1 LRRRFAGIEISKERF
16 FAMITLN
23 TVRVLA
29 VSAAALA
36 TLGVVSA
43 ASAEP
48 MAASVAVS
56 QDYSAPAP
64 ETKYCVSTTVTGSRI
79 AHRDCKTKAD
89 WAAEGVVVELK
100 KARD

>member
-1 LRRRFAGIEISKERF
+1 
-16 FAMITLN
+16 MITLN

-29 VSAAALA
+29 VSAAAIA

-48 MAASVAVS
+48 LAPSASAA

-64 ETKYCVSTTVTGSRI
+64 EMKYCVSTAVTGSRI
-79 AHRDCKTKAD
+79 PQRSCKTKAE

-100 KARD
+100 ARR

>member
-1 LRRRFAGIEISKERF
+1 MTVF
-16 FAMITLN
+16 T

-48 MAASVAVS
+48 SAAAAATASSSAGS
-56 QDYSAPAP
+56 DYSAPP
-64 ETKYCVSTTVTGSRI
+64 EMKYCVSTTVTGSRI
-79 AHRDCKTKAD
+79 PQRSCKTKAD
-89 WAAEGVVVELK
+89 WAAEGVVVELQ
-100 KARD
+100 KARG

>member
-1 LRRRFAGIEISKERF
+1 MTVF
-16 FAMITLN
+16 T

-48 MAASVAVS
+48 SAAAS
-56 QDYSAPAP
+56 DYSAPAP
-64 ETKYCVSTTVTGSRI
+64 EMKYCVSTTVTGSRI
-79 AHRDCKTKAD
+79 PHRDCKTKAD

-100 KARD
+100 KARG